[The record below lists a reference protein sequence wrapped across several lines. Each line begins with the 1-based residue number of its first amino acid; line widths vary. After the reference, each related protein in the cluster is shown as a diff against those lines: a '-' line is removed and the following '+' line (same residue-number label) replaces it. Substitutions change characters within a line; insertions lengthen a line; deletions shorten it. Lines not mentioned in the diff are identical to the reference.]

1 MGKSGRDFYIDC
13 TGFEGL
19 FIEEAL
25 RTGYEDWRN
34 YLLCDRAIALLTG
47 NGGVAYPYTQATA
60 LDHGWIWRIPLQHRI
75 GNGYVYCNEH
85 CGDGQAKD
93 VLMLAVEGKPLI
105 EPRVIPSSWYCIFDG
120 MGVRPGLKQLQDV
133 LRQVRSLMKQMAG
146 GLPSHDEYLRK
157 YCPSPRVTLE

>member
-1 MGKSGRDFYIDC
+1 MRSRHRV
-13 TGFEGL
+13 
-19 FIEEAL
+19 A
-25 RTGYEDWRN
+25 
-34 YLLCDRAIALLTG
+34 DRKRRG
-47 NGGVAYPYTQATA
+47 AYPYTQATA

-75 GNGYVYCNEH
+75 GNGYVYCSEH
-85 CGDGQAKD
+85 CGDEQAKD

-120 MGVRPGLKQLQDV
+120 MGARPGLKQLQDV

-157 YCPSPRVTLE
+157 YCPAPRWNRRRGPQGRPLGRLGDSPA